1 MEKIFMISYFIKLTP
16 NEKIKLGYIS
26 WNDNFRI
33 RHGECSFL
41 EKYFLLFLSFLRFLF
56 SCPISFDGGV
66 KKIRNLKLNISQL
79 DSDEYYKVK
88 DRL

>member
-1 MEKIFMISYFIKLTP
+1 MEKIFMIFYFIKLTP
-16 NEKIKLGYIS
+16 NQKIKLGYIS

-33 RHGECSFL
+33 RHGDCSFL

-66 KKIRNLKLNISQL
+66 KKIKELKLNMSQL
-79 DSDEYYKVK
+79 DSDGYYKVK
-88 DRL
+88 DTL

>member
-1 MEKIFMISYFIKLTP
+1 MMNYFKLTP
-16 NEKIKLGYIS
+16 NQKIKLGYIS

-56 SCPISFDGGV
+56 SYPISFDGGV

-79 DSDEYYKVK
+79 DSDEYYRVK
-88 DRL
+88 DKL

>member
-1 MEKIFMISYFIKLTP
+1 LNYFKLTP
-16 NEKIKLGYIS
+16 NQKIKLGYIS
-26 WNDNFRI
+26 WDDNFRI

-66 KKIRNLKLNISQL
+66 KKIKELRKEHNLLKLVRSYIL
-79 DSDEYYKVK
+79 EK
-88 DRL
+88 

>member
-1 MEKIFMISYFIKLTP
+1 MLLLLNYFKLTP
-16 NEKIKLGYIS
+16 NQKIKLGYIS
-26 WNDNFRI
+26 WDDNFRI

-66 KKIRNLKLNISQL
+66 KKIKGLKLNMSQL
-79 DSDEYYKVK
+79 DSDKYYKEK
-88 DRL
+88 LG

>member
-1 MEKIFMISYFIKLTP
+1 MEKIFMIFYFIKLTP

-56 SCPISFDGGV
+56 SCPISFDGGI
-66 KKIRNLKLNISQL
+66 KKIKELKLNMSQL
-79 DSDEYYKVK
+79 DSDEYYKIK
-88 DRL
+88 DKL

>member
-1 MEKIFMISYFIKLTP
+1 MLLLLNYFKLTP

-26 WNDNFRI
+26 WDDNFRI

-79 DSDEYYKVK
+79 DSDKYYKIK
-88 DRL
+88 NKL

>member
-1 MEKIFMISYFIKLTP
+1 MLLLLNYFKLTP
-16 NEKIKLGYIS
+16 NQKIKLGYIS

-41 EKYFLLFLSFLRFLF
+41 RFLF

-66 KKIRNLKLNISQL
+66 KKIIELKLNMSQL
-79 DSDEYYKVK
+79 DSDKYYKEK
-88 DRL
+88 LG

>member
-1 MEKIFMISYFIKLTP
+1 MLLLLNYFKLTP
-16 NEKIKLGYIS
+16 NQKIKLGYIS

-56 SCPISFDGGV
+56 SYPISFDGGI
-66 KKIRNLKLNISQL
+66 KKIRNLKLNMSQL
-79 DSDEYYKVK
+79 DSDKYYKIK
-88 DRL
+88 NKL

>member
-1 MEKIFMISYFIKLTP
+1 MMNYFKLTP
-16 NEKIKLGYIS
+16 NQKIKLGYIS

-33 RHGECSFL
+33 RHGECSFF

-66 KKIRNLKLNISQL
+66 KKIKELKLNISQL
-79 DSDEYYKVK
+79 DSDKYYKVK
-88 DRL
+88 NKL

>member
-1 MEKIFMISYFIKLTP
+1 MISYFIKLTP

-66 KKIRNLKLNISQL
+66 KKIRNLNLNISQL
-79 DSDEYYKVK
+79 DSDKYYKIK
-88 DRL
+88 NKL